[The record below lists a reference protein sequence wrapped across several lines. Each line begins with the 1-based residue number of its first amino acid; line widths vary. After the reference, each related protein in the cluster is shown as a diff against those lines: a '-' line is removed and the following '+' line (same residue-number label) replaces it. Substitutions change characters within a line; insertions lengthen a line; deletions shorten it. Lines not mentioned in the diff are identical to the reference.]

1 MMNIILYVINFI
13 YIFIWKKIKRIIY
26 YIKGT
31 HEIVRILKTDD
42 ISYKKYKELSNSII
56 ILYNKKKIC
65 RKLFV

>member
-31 HEIVRILKTDD
+31 HEIERILKTDD

-56 ILYNKKKIC
+56 ILYNKKN
-65 RKLFV
+65 L

>member
-1 MMNIILYVINFI
+1 MMNIFLYVINFI

-31 HEIVRILKTDD
+31 HEIERILKTDD

-56 ILYNKKKIC
+56 ILYNKKN
-65 RKLFV
+65 L

>member
-31 HEIVRILKTDD
+31 HEVERILKTDD

-56 ILYNKKKIC
+56 ILYNKKN
-65 RKLFV
+65 L

>member
-31 HEIVRILKTDD
+31 HEIERILKTDD

-56 ILYNKKKIC
+56 IL
-65 RKLFV
+65 

>member
-1 MMNIILYVINFI
+1 MNIILYVINFI

-56 ILYNKKKIC
+56 ILYNKKN
-65 RKLFV
+65 L

>member
-56 ILYNKKKIC
+56 ILYNKKN
-65 RKLFV
+65 L